1 MQVCFIFLMNF
12 NDFNEICGQIQRVPP
27 LIIFKDFTFSK
38 NPFGIAW
45 VAWKGAAQYS
55 TWSIPRHIGED
66 WAPVPFGFHFWI
78 CRGSLGSARSVLQ
91 MVNSNAH
98 WSRSGTVPFW
108 TSFLD
113 LPGWLPEFT
122 ICSIERMLS
131 KPPGQIQKCTP
142 KGNGARS

>member
-1 MQVCFIFLMNF
+1 MQVCFISLMDF

-45 VAWKGAAQYS
+45 VAWKGAVQYS

-91 MVNSNAH
+91 MVNSKSH
-98 WSRSGTVPFW
+98 WSRSGTAPFW
-108 TSFLD
+108 MD
-113 LPGWLPEFT
+113 LESWNRENLE
-122 ICSIERMLS
+122 MS
-131 KPPGQIQKCTP
+131 KGGTLWF
-142 KGNGARS
+142 GAHILLKSLKFNRKMN